1 MKLDIGTRV
10 KVKNQVT
17 GTVVAIC
24 QKDDGFY
31 KKYYLLLLDHEYRAD
46 CFSGDCVD
54 DTWLERESKNVIK
67 GSVNVKKGNWY
78 MWLLETKLEKLP
90 ELYKILNN
98 NLMPTE

>member
-1 MKLDIGTRV
+1 MELDMGTRV

-17 GTVVAIC
+17 GTVIAVC

-31 KKYYLLLLDHEYRAD
+31 KKYYLLLLDHEYRTD
-46 CFSGDCVD
+46 GFPGECVNS
-54 DTWLERESKNVIK
+54 TWLERESKSVIK
-67 GSVNVKKGNWY
+67 GSVNVKKGTWY
-78 MWLLETKLEKLP
+78 MWLFETNLEKFP